1 MVKVSSGRGS
11 LQQYREEFKKEA
23 VEYSL
28 SPGKTVEEVTRDL
41 GIAESNLR
49 RWRAST
55 KSRENCPSLVMVS
68 KNSHPRKR
76 KTED

>member
-1 MVKVSSGRGS
+1 LVKVSSGRGS

-41 GIAESNLR
+41 GIAESNF
-49 RWRAST
+49 
-55 KSRENCPSLVMVS
+55 
-68 KNSHPRKR
+68 
-76 KTED
+76 KTLESQY